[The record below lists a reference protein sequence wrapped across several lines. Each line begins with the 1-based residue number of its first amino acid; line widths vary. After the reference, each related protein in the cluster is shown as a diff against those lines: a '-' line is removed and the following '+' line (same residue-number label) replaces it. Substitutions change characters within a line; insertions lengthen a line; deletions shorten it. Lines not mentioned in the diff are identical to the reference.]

1 MKKFLF
7 LLMAFA
13 FLATFSCRK
22 DESGKNVNSGVPNIE
37 GISGVKKEY
46 ELEQFANLAIY
57 PEVKFSNGDEKDI
70 RYEWSINYK
79 VVSQKKNLEFRID
92 EIGTFDGYFM
102 ALSSAG
108 AKIVEFK
115 IRVSSPSYDKG
126 LILLSEVDGKSVLTF
141 KRLDKMD
148 FPAVP
153 YVFANNNPG
162 AVLGKVP
169 LDVYWKGNTLTN
181 LGFPPTKAQDLEIVV
196 CTADPVKV
204 YTLNYDDMKIR
215 NEIIYDGEGEFYPAA
230 VLCPHGVQN
239 YLWNGI
245 ELTFTGKGKEYLMSS
260 SKNFIKPS
268 YKLPAGCELA
278 PVTCSGYTQYG
289 IMERLCYDNANK
301 KMIYIEPGRE
311 ETLTLGDKFCGVEA
325 MALIPCGAEYRDK
338 SSRCRYEPY
347 KVMLVGSNGD
357 QVKIYVFSIIWSE
370 VEEETL
376 EKEIDATGNILP
388 VSAVC
393 VNPIKP
399 LLYYSKGNSIYR
411 LNYDGGNFDN
421 KPYFSLNENMEIKQ
435 MTFCEYDPDTM
446 YIAAED
452 KSETGSMKASIYVFD
467 ISKDTEARQLFE
479 GNKVGGKVKKLVYK
493 GNGLEYEIQ
502 MNKQ

>member
-79 VVSQKKNLEFRID
+79 VVSQKKNLEFRMD

-169 LDVYWKGNTLTN
+169 LDVYW
-181 LGFPPTKAQDLEIVV
+181 
-196 CTADPVKV
+196 
-204 YTLNYDDMKIR
+204 
-215 NEIIYDGEGEFYPAA
+215 
-230 VLCPHGVQN
+230 
-239 YLWNGI
+239 
-245 ELTFTGKGKEYLMSS
+245 
-260 SKNFIKPS
+260 
-268 YKLPAGCELA
+268 
-278 PVTCSGYTQYG
+278 
-289 IMERLCYDNANK
+289 
-301 KMIYIEPGRE
+301 
-311 ETLTLGDKFCGVEA
+311 
-325 MALIPCGAEYRDK
+325 
-338 SSRCRYEPY
+338 
-347 KVMLVGSNGD
+347 
-357 QVKIYVFSIIWSE
+357 
-370 VEEETL
+370 
-376 EKEIDATGNILP
+376 
-388 VSAVC
+388 
-393 VNPIKP
+393 
-399 LLYYSKGNSIYR
+399 
-411 LNYDGGNFDN
+411 
-421 KPYFSLNENMEIKQ
+421 
-435 MTFCEYDPDTM
+435 
-446 YIAAED
+446 
-452 KSETGSMKASIYVFD
+452 
-467 ISKDTEARQLFE
+467 
-479 GNKVGGKVKKLVYK
+479 
-493 GNGLEYEIQ
+493 
-502 MNKQ
+502 

>member
-1 MKKFLF
+1 
-7 LLMAFA
+7 
-13 FLATFSCRK
+13 
-22 DESGKNVNSGVPNIE
+22 
-37 GISGVKKEY
+37 
-46 ELEQFANLAIY
+46 
-57 PEVKFSNGDEKDI
+57 
-70 RYEWSINYK
+70 
-79 VVSQKKNLEFRID
+79 
-92 EIGTFDGYFM
+92 
-102 ALSSAG
+102 
-108 AKIVEFK
+108 
-115 IRVSSPSYDKG
+115 
-126 LILLSEVDGKSVLTF
+126 
-141 KRLDKMD
+141 
-148 FPAVP
+148 
-153 YVFANNNPG
+153 
-162 AVLGKVP
+162 
-169 LDVYWKGNTLTN
+169 
-181 LGFPPTKAQDLEIVV
+181 
-196 CTADPVKV
+196 
-204 YTLNYDDMKIR
+204 
-215 NEIIYDGEGEFYPAA
+215 
-230 VLCPHGVQN
+230 
-239 YLWNGI
+239 
-245 ELTFTGKGKEYLMSS
+245 
-260 SKNFIKPS
+260 
-268 YKLPAGCELA
+268 
-278 PVTCSGYTQYG
+278 
-289 IMERLCYDNANK
+289 
-301 KMIYIEPGRE
+301 
-311 ETLTLGDKFCGVEA
+311 
-325 MALIPCGAEYRDK
+325 
-338 SSRCRYEPY
+338 
-347 KVMLVGSNGD
+347 MLVGSNGD